1 MGRDVFRSRINET
14 KRKIIDW
21 LKEEGYSSIE
31 KPDPHAHFNILAKIG
46 SSECIISQDVR
57 HSDKLFVSATVVLPD
72 DQISLLKQMTDERKN
87 ALFWELEMGLVKNN
101 ELGNFRILPNPPQ
114 DIRTVFICS
123 RTLFY
128 DDLTKSRL
136 IATIMVVL
144 RAALMVLLMVEHFIG
159 VSKRD
164 RKSPFS
170 V

>member
-1 MGRDVFRSRINET
+1 
-14 KRKIIDW
+14 
-21 LKEEGYSSIE
+21 
-31 KPDPHAHFNILAKIG
+31 
-46 SSECIISQDVR
+46 
-57 HSDKLFVSATVVLPD
+57 LFVSANVVLFD
-72 DQISLLKQMTDERKN
+72 EQIGFLKQMTDERKN
-87 ALFWELEMGLVKNN
+87 AFFWELRMSLLKNN
-101 ELGNFRILPNPPQ
+101 ELGNFVIGPNPPQ

-159 VSKRD
+159 ISKRD
-164 RKSPFS
+164 QKSPFS